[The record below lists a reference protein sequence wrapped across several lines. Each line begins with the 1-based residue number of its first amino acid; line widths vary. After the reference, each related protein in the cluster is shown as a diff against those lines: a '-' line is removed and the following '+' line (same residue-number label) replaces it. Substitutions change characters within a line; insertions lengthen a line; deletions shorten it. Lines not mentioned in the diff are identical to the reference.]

1 MSISKASRKR
11 LQKKLRNSKK
21 RRSNS
26 RFKLSVSKASR
37 KILLQKLRNID
48 GRSGSVDRQKE
59 VSLEGVDVV
68 DETAE
73 LLYRYI
79 IS

>member
-1 MSISKASRKR
+1 MSISKASRK
-11 LQKKLRNSKK
+11 
-21 RRSNS
+21 
-26 RFKLSVSKASR
+26 
-37 KILLQKLRNID
+37 ILLKKLRNID

-59 VSLEGVDVV
+59 VSLEGLDVV